1 MLSKTIDEQYYE
13 KHPEKSA
20 EHQEAHENSKNPDT
34 TSDYCPISRKMLLIM
49 DISLLPGKKT
59 EQDEGIQFIESVGF
73 KTKETYSENEW
84 IALIF
89 EKGV

>member
-49 DISLLPGKKT
+49 DISLLP
-59 EQDEGIQFIESVGF
+59 V
-73 KTKETYSENEW
+73 
-84 IALIF
+84 
-89 EKGV
+89 